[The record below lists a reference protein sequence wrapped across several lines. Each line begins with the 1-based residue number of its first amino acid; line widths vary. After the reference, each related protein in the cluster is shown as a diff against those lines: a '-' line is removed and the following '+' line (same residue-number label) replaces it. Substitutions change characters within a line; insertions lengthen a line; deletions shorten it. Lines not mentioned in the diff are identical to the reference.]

1 MEYPVKDIEKEFFKR
16 TFELAERYKDFE
28 YETTFLIN
36 CLYGII
42 IVANT
47 SFYNK
52 LNFELEKN
60 IEGVRVIENEEV
72 KELKNL
78 KIRDLLVGF
87 RNSLAHFG
95 DRRKYDNHYGR
106 NNIGFTSD
114 EGKIE
119 KIIFKNNEKK
129 LQIEFDSTE
138 KLFLFI
144 KELKKIFEEKEI
156 IKIYKGV

>member
-16 TFELAERYKDFE
+16 TFELAEKYKDFE

-36 CLYGII
+36 CLYGIV
-42 IVANT
+42 IVTTANFH
-47 SFYNK
+47 SN
-52 LNFELEKN
+52 LNFELGKN
-60 IEGVRVIENEEV
+60 IEGVKIIENEEV

-95 DRRKYDNHYGR
+95 DKRNYDNHYGR
-106 NNIGFTSD
+106 NNIGFTSN
-114 EGKIE
+114 ERKIE
-119 KIIFKNNEKK
+119 KIIFKNNKKK

-144 KELKKIFEEKEI
+144 KELKKVFEEKEI
-156 IKIYKGV
+156 V

>member
-1 MEYPVKDIEKEFFKR
+1 MEYPLKDIEKEFFKR
-16 TFELAERYKDFE
+16 TFKLAEKYNDFE

-36 CLYGII
+36 CLYGIVV
-42 IVANT
+42 VATANFH
-47 SFYNK
+47 SN

-60 IEGVRVIENEEV
+60 IEGVQIFKNGEG
-72 KELKNL
+72 KELKKL
-78 KIRDLLVGF
+78 CVLELLTSF

-95 DRRKYDNHYGR
+95 DKRNYDNHYGR

-119 KIIFKNNEKK
+119 KIVFKNNKKK
-129 LQIEFDSTE
+129 LQIEFDSAE

-144 KELKKIFEEKEI
+144 KELKKAFEEKEI
-156 IKIYKGV
+156 I